1 MKQIGILTFQASHNY
16 GYMLQ
21 AYALQTYLQRLGYIP
36 IIINL
41 RKPIQKQVYAP
52 TLLLSHP
59 KSCLFR
65 LFSRPLKSIMSQ
77 QKWNRFENFLEKVL
91 NTSVE
96 CSDCDGVSK
105 IIDELN
111 IDTIIVGSDQIWNTA
126 CLDFDESFLLPFNQL
141 NRKVAYAPSMGPDPE
156 AMTVEYK
163 KVFEKMLATFDFI
176 SVREERSSSFISQIL
191 GKEIPVVADPTLLI
205 GEEDYEQLYG
215 ATSIIK
221 EDYIFYYS
229 PIDKPEAFEKVVLLS
244 EYTGMKVV
252 VTQDNPY
259 YKWKNIEYVYNCG
272 PRQFLNLIKYANITC
287 GKSFH
292 LLVFSLLLKKDF
304 YTIEGD
310 TDSRLNNLLKISGL
324 LNRNIKITDISVKT
338 QSPVDYESVEKRLD
352 ILKKKSVEF
361 LWKSLTT

>member
-1 MKQIGILTFQASHNY
+1 MEK
-16 GYMLQ
+16 
-21 AYALQTYLQRLGYIP
+21 
-36 IIINL
+36 
-41 RKPIQKQVYAP
+41 
-52 TLLLSHP
+52 TLVI
-59 KSCLFR
+59 K
-65 LFSRPLKSIMSQ
+65 
-77 QKWNRFENFLEKVL
+77 
-91 NTSVE
+91 
-96 CSDCDGVSK
+96 
-105 IIDELN
+105 
-111 IDTIIVGSDQIWNTA
+111 
-126 CLDFDESFLLPFNQL
+126 
-141 NRKVAYAPSMGPDPE
+141 
-156 AMTVEYK
+156 
-163 KVFEKMLATFDFI
+163 
-176 SVREERSSSFISQIL
+176 SFISQIL